1 MLTLTNLTYRIQGR
15 ELFEDASLVLPAG
28 SKTGFVGKNGTGKT
42 TLFHLIQGH
51 MGPDAGKIE
60 LVRKAR
66 IGAVAQE
73 APAGDETVLDVVLAA
88 DKERTALMAEA
99 ETATDP
105 DRIGEIYIRLA
116 DIDAHTAEARASS
129 ILKGLGFE
137 QDRQLA
143 PTRELSG
150 GWRMRVALAAVLF
163 SQPDLLLLDEPTN
176 YLDLEG
182 TLWLEKY
189 LATYPYTVFM
199 ISHDRDLLNKAVTS
213 IVHLEHRKLSF
224 YKGNYDTFE
233 ATRRMQMELNNKTRD
248 KTLDQIA
255 HLQKFVDRF
264 KAKATKAKQA
274 QARVKMIEKLKPPA
288 AMFDEHSAPFRFQQ
302 PKAEMPTP
310 MVTLDGVSTGY
321 GDKVILRNINMRIDP
336 EDRIA
341 LVGVNGNGKSTFAKL
356 LARDIPAMGGTL
368 RIGKKLEIAHFAQH
382 QMDKLKPEWT
392 PLEHMAE
399 LMPTD
404 NETKRRSR
412 LNQMGLTTSRMD
424 TKAKN
429 LSGGERARLLMG
441 LITFHGPGM
450 MILDEPTNHLD
461 IDSRDALAPLLH
473 TGGPVGEIGAF
484 WTAHALADVLEQAAG
499 RAPLLVVL
507 DDLHRTDGLT
517 LELLRLT
524 ADRLAALP
532 VLVIGTYRPSEAGA
546 ELGQARAALANLTAA
561 HILLDGLDDAAL
573 TQLATDSGLVAVT
586 PETLRLLRER
596 TGGNPLFARELVRLM
611 VAEGIDAA
619 HGGVPAGVGDVV
631 RRRLA
636 RLPPQTATALR
647 QAAVLGREVDI
658 TLLGELAR
666 SDGDA
671 LLDALEPAVLTGL
684 VEESAP
690 DRIRFAHNL
699 IRDTLYDDMSVLRRS
714 RLHAAALRM
723 LRGRSADAASL
734 AYHAVAAATA
744 DTAMEAADFA
754 MNAAA
759 EADTVGAPAEAARQW
774 RSAVQMFELAGADQ
788 ATATAARCGL
798 IAALAQAGDALGSR
812 EELHRTMAAIG
823 HDDALAVRA
832 LTAST
837 SPLVWRVRAGD
848 QIDPVIIGPLRR
860 VLDRER
866 RTPTRIR
873 LLLTLFTEL
882 EGVEHEA
889 ALAASTEALKLVRGI
904 DDRRLLLA
912 VLNVRAFACLGPDLA
927 QERENVLAEML
938 SVAEELDAV
947 DYQAVAH
954 WFAFLDASGRS
965 DLARAAA
972 HVDQAVARAGTG
984 QLGFLLGVLDAFGA
998 QLAVL
1003 AGHTDE
1009 GERGYVAVSA
1019 KLAEYGVANG
1029 AHIGIVGRVS
1039 ANLVRGSLAPMADEL
1054 VAVHRHVSRM
1064 IADGAVIALHQ
1075 AGRPDEAAQIW
1086 TERIPNERSFYFVA
1100 MATLRAH
1107 AAVLVGDLD
1116 AAVRTAE
1123 ELRPYSGRFAGLDNG
1138 TLLTGP
1144 VDDALAAVA
1153 EATGDDRRAA
1163 DYRRAAA
1170 ELTDR
1175 LRAAAQA
1182 LLD

>member
-1 MLTLTNLTYRIQGR
+1 MLTITNLTYRIQGR

-105 DRIGEIYIRLA
+105 DRIGEIYTRLA

-461 IDSRDALAPLLH
+461 IDSRDAL
-473 TGGPVGEIGAF
+473 V
-484 WTAHALADVLEQAAG
+484 HALNEYEGAVLIISHDRHLIEATC
-499 RAPLLVVL
+499 
-507 DDLHRTDGLT
+507 DT
-517 LELLRLT
+517 LWIAEG
-524 ADRLAALP
+524 
-532 VLVIGTYRPSEAGA
+532 GT
-546 ELGQARAALANLTAA
+546 
-561 HILLDGLDDAAL
+561 I
-573 TQLATDSGLVAVT
+573 
-586 PETLRLLRER
+586 
-596 TGGNPLFARELVRLM
+596 RELDEDLDSYQRSITS
-611 VAEGIDAA
+611 AKEGRNGSKGERKLSKQEAA
-619 HGGVPAGVGDVV
+619 A
-631 RRRLA
+631 RR
-636 RLPPQTATALR
+636 Q
-647 QAAVLGREVDI
+647 
-658 TLLGELAR
+658 ELAPIKA
-666 SDGDA
+666 SIKDA
-671 LLDALEPAVLTGL
+671 ETKIGRLK
-684 VEESAP
+684 VEISKIE
-690 DRIRFAHNL
+690 
-699 IRDTLYDDMSVLRRS
+699 
-714 RLHAAALRM
+714 
-723 LRGRSADAASL
+723 
-734 AYHAVAAATA
+734 
-744 DTAMEAADFA
+744 
-754 MNAAA
+754 
-759 EADTVGAPAEAARQW
+759 
-774 RSAVQMFELAGADQ
+774 
-788 ATATAARCGL
+788 
-798 IAALAQAGDALGSR
+798 
-812 EELHRTMAAIG
+812 
-823 HDDALAVRA
+823 
-832 LTAST
+832 
-837 SPLVWRVRAGD
+837 
-848 QIDPVIIGPLRR
+848 
-860 VLDRER
+860 
-866 RTPTRIR
+866 
-873 LLLTLFTEL
+873 
-882 EGVEHEA
+882 
-889 ALAASTEALKLVRGI
+889 
-904 DDRRLLLA
+904 
-912 VLNVRAFACLGPDLA
+912 
-927 QERENVLAEML
+927 
-938 SVAEELDAV
+938 
-947 DYQAVAH
+947 
-954 WFAFLDASGRS
+954 
-965 DLARAAA
+965 
-972 HVDQAVARAGTG
+972 
-984 QLGFLLGVLDAFGA
+984 A
-998 QLAVL
+998 QLADPKV
-1003 AGHTDE
+1003 
-1009 GERGYVAVSA
+1009 Y
-1019 KLAEYGVANG
+1019 NG
-1029 AHIGIVGRVS
+1029 APERV
-1039 ANLVRGSLAPMADEL
+1039 
-1054 VAVHRHVSRM
+1054 
-1064 IADGAVIALHQ
+1064 I
-1075 AGRPDEAAQIW
+1075 
-1086 TERIPNERSFYFVA
+1086 
-1100 MATLRAH
+1100 TLGKDKAR
-1107 AAVLVGDLD
+1107 
-1116 AAVRTAE
+1116 
-1123 ELRPYSGRFAGLDNG
+1123 YS
-1138 TLLTGP
+1138 
-1144 VDDALAAVA
+1144 
-1153 EATGDDRRAA
+1153 
-1163 DYRRAAA
+1163 A
-1170 ELTDR
+1170 ELEQTEEQW
-1175 LRAAAQA
+1175 LALSAELEYAERA
-1182 LLD
+1182 